1 MQNASATPRWPV
13 RKNIKDTC
21 RWRGLFY
28 ISLDLSTPIFSIW
41 TLTLWKFFRNR
52 LGLGQSTPI
61 FFRPPTLKRICDVGR
76 GLNVARSRTSLTHD
90 RTYFVNAWSHVPR
103 QRLIHFVNACF
114 ASLTHD
120 RHVTHVFS
128 FIDSTVFLWLNIDQA
143 ITVNSFVYETNID
156 FFYSRT
162 FQHLFRRFD
171 VTLHSPLKIRQA
183 RQKIEDF
190 SDVTFTSS
198 LKHYCR
204 IEHFNKHF
212 CVVFK
217 LQHIFEHLL
226 CTQEPSTPRVSDTGT
241 PGWR

>member
-1 MQNASATPRWPV
+1 
-13 RKNIKDTC
+13 
-21 RWRGLFY
+21 
-28 ISLDLSTPIFSIW
+28 
-41 TLTLWKFFRNR
+41 
-52 LGLGQSTPI
+52 
-61 FFRPPTLKRICDVGR
+61 
-76 GLNVARSRTSLTHD
+76 
-90 RTYFVNAWSHVPR
+90 
-103 QRLIHFVNACF
+103 LIHFVNACF

-212 CVVFK
+212 CVVVK
-217 LQHIFEHLL
+217 LQHIQTITLHTRTFDSESFGYWNTRLTLAWFRSSLVVSL
-226 CTQEPSTPRVSDTGT
+226 CTQEPPPLQLSSGAAEQFHFF
-241 PGWR
+241 